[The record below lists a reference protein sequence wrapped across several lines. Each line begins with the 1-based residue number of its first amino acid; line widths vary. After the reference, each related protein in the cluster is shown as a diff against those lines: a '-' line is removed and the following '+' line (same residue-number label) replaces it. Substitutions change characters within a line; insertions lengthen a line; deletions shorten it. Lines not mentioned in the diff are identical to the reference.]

1 MKDLF
6 NKMTD
11 MALDVKDAM
20 MENFDN
26 LFNMEK
32 MVDKFTEMSDGAKE
46 KYAKYNSDLIS
57 LSPIIEEIGFKTKQI
72 TLSMGI
78 PPSFTFHFEK
88 TKDIS
93 PERREE
99 IMEQHKEN
107 KLLRPIVK
115 MIVTADNYQ
124 NKIALGSFKFNCIE
138 ISLGLTPG
146 VTLQL
151 LPKS

>member
-1 MKDLF
+1 MKDMF

-11 MALDVKDAM
+11 RATEMRDAM
-20 MENFDN
+20 MENFEG
-26 LFNMEK
+26 LFSMEK
-32 MVDKFTEMSDGAKE
+32 MADKFTNMSDGAKE

-88 TKDIS
+88 TKEIS

-99 IMEQHKEN
+99 ILKQHEAN

-124 NKIALGSFKFNCIE
+124 EKIALGAFKFNCIE

-151 LPKS
+151 LPK